1 MCMLLYA
8 CFQDILIKQNIP
20 MSASADKGSYEQKYR
35 WDGQH
40 AMLSNVILLSI
51 FEKNK
56 WSSLISAPV
65 TK

>member
-1 MCMLLYA
+1 MFLYI

-20 MSASADKGSYEQKYR
+20 KYG
-35 WDGQH
+35 WNGQH

-56 WSSLISAPV
+56 WSSFISAPV
-65 TK
+65 KK